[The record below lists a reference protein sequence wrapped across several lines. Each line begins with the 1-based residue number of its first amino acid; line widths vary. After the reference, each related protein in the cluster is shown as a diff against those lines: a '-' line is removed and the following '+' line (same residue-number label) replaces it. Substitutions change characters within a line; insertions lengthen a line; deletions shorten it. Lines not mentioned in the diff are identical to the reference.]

1 MINIDR
7 TQSLA
12 EYTEPSRQLKYLVKQ
27 LSMILFSLF
36 LIIYDVVRLRLHKHA
51 NIKKVH
57 EKQHL
62 FSQIQQCTSKTNVP
76 YFLPLKHMLPNI
88 SIWINSTDALLSPKG
103 KNQSSLT
110 LHSPSDFYIHC
121 FQVVVNSD
129 SLNLLLSPAHFRG
142 GDTEAPPT
150 YPCQS
155 LQSTLDDGP
164 RGDKSLTGARLI
176 IPQKCCFYN
185 SWH

>member
-1 MINIDR
+1 MINTDR

-57 EKQHL
+57 EKQNL

-76 YFLPLKHMLPNI
+76 HFLPLKHMLPNI
-88 SIWINSTDALLSPKG
+88 SI
-103 KNQSSLT
+103 
-110 LHSPSDFYIHC
+110 
-121 FQVVVNSD
+121 
-129 SLNLLLSPAHFRG
+129 
-142 GDTEAPPT
+142 
-150 YPCQS
+150 
-155 LQSTLDDGP
+155 
-164 RGDKSLTGARLI
+164 
-176 IPQKCCFYN
+176 
-185 SWH
+185 